1 MHLKTNSAASRENKP
16 RCCES
21 SCGSR
26 GSCLQGS
33 AKGRISIR
41 CLQSLARMT
50 YRIAWVFPA
59 GRQARTQRSDDARRT
74 RSGFGLYRH
83 EYIQRYIPALRQ
95 LAVSHFRRSGESL
108 MGDSMSSDQYSL
120 LCEACLVV
128 ARQPNTPDLQA
139 RWLALAQT
147 SSKLAKND
155 SDKKSR
161 SLKRRQN

>member
-1 MHLKTNSAASRENKP
+1 
-16 RCCES
+16 
-21 SCGSR
+21 
-26 GSCLQGS
+26 
-33 AKGRISIR
+33 
-41 CLQSLARMT
+41 
-50 YRIAWVFPA
+50 
-59 GRQARTQRSDDARRT
+59 
-74 RSGFGLYRH
+74 
-83 EYIQRYIPALRQ
+83 
-95 LAVSHFRRSGESL
+95 

-120 LCEACLVV
+120 LCEACLVM